1 MLLGTTASTLGVAT
15 PSPVAQIIDATFA
28 RLQSYP
34 APPYAIWTATWH
46 IKQTPM
52 GYYTGSLS
60 SVEVHRYAVRLSDGM
75 ENVSDPVPNG
85 KLPPALIVPE
95 FLGPFAWTLRTSVRV
110 PPSDNGVSMVPDI
123 EGLKTIA
130 RVVAHAQSSY
140 VLANS
145 PTQTPP
151 IENVEGHP
159 SYHLEL
165 RPIDNPGKHNLRDL
179 WIDVATHDLLKAH
192 FVGTYAPVPRAPV
205 SPTDVTVY
213 FRSVVGCWVVTRAV
227 WTYDDSPVHYDFDVQ
242 NDEIGLPGSLPDWL
256 FDAAEYRKHQLAGE
270 PDYIGEL
277 LDRLRHAST
286 EGFSTFSP
294 RAGLSAVLPKEV
306 PL

>member
-1 MLLGTTASTLGVAT
+1 MAIAAIALAGATLSAPAPGA
-15 PSPVAQIIDATFA
+15 PSPVVRIIDAAFA

-34 APPYAIWTATWH
+34 GPPYAVWTATWH
-46 IKQTPM
+46 IAQTPM
-52 GYYTGSLS
+52 GYATGSTS

-75 ENVSDPVPNG
+75 ENVSDPAPDG
-85 KLPPALIVPE
+85 KLPPALIMPE

-110 PPSDNGVSMVPDI
+110 PPPGNVVSMMPDV

-130 RVVAHAQSSY
+130 KVVAFAQPAY

-145 PTQTPP
+145 PTQMPP
-151 IENVEGHP
+151 IEDVDGHP

-165 RPIDNPGKHNLRDL
+165 RPLEDPRRHNLRDL
-179 WIDVATHDLLKAH
+179 WIDVTTHDLWKAH

-213 FRSVVGCWVVTRAV
+213 FRRVVECWVVTRAA
-227 WTYDDSPVHYDFDVQ
+227 WTYDDPPTHFDFDVR
-242 NDEIGLPGSLPDWL
+242 NNEIGLPGTLPDWL

-270 PDYIGEL
+270 PDYIGAL
-277 LDRLRHAST
+277 LDRLRH
-286 EGFSTFSP
+286 G
-294 RAGLSAVLPKEV
+294 GN
-306 PL
+306 